1 MDPSQRQNRQKGIV
15 GSILFHILL
24 VIAFIFMGLTY
35 QDPPPAEEGIS
46 INFGLNNEGKGE
58 INTKDNESLNELTED
73 HIKEKTEKNEESIT
87 QNIIETANIN
97 KPKKKENLTEKVTHQ
112 QTEKKQKI
120 NQKAIYTGKKKNNS
134 EGENNRNGN
143 QGITDGDPKSDKY
156 EGGGEGEDGAAYQLG
171 GRKAIEKPKPQGN
184 QIDGKVVVIITVNR
198 LGNVIYAKA
207 GAKGSTTL
215 NKELLERARKAAL
228 KTKFNANKDAIK
240 NQQGKIIYDF
250 RLN

>member
-1 MDPSQRQNRQKGIV
+1 MDPSQRQNKRKGIV
-15 GSILFHILL
+15 GSILFHVLL

-46 INFGLNNEGKGE
+46 INFGFNNEGKGE
-58 INTKDNESLNELTED
+58 INPKDNENLNELTED
-73 HIKEKTEKNEESIT
+73 HVKEETKKNEESIT
-87 QNIIETANIN
+87 QNRIETANIN
-97 KPKKKENLTEKVTHQ
+97 KRRKKENLTEKVTQ
-112 QTEKKQKI
+112 QESEKKQRI

-134 EGENNRNGN
+134 EGENKTGGN
-143 QGITDGDPKSDKY
+143 QGITDGVPNSDKY
-156 EGGGEGEDGAAYQLG
+156 EGGGEGEDGVAYQLG
-171 GRKAIEKPKPQGN
+171 GRKAIAKPKPQGN
-184 QIDGKVVVIITVNR
+184 QIEGKVVVIITVNR

-240 NQQGKIIYDF
+240 NQQGRIIYDF

>member
-1 MDPSQRQNRQKGIV
+1 MDPSQRQNRRKGIM
-15 GSILFHILL
+15 GSILFHVLL
-24 VIAFIFMGLTY
+24 VVAFIFMGLTY

-58 INTKDNESLNELTED
+58 INPKDNESLNELTE
-73 HIKEKTEKNEESIT
+73 ETEKNEENIT
-87 QNIIETANIN
+87 QNTIETTNIN
-97 KPKKKENLTEKVTHQ
+97 KPRKKENPTEKVTQ
-112 QTEKKQKI
+112 KEAEKEQEI
-120 NQKAIYTGKKKNNS
+120 NQKAIYPGKKKNNS
-134 EGENNRNGN
+134 EGKNKSDGN
-143 QGITDGDPKSDKY
+143 QGITDGDPNSDKY

-184 QIDGKVVVIITVNR
+184 QIEGKVVVIITVNR